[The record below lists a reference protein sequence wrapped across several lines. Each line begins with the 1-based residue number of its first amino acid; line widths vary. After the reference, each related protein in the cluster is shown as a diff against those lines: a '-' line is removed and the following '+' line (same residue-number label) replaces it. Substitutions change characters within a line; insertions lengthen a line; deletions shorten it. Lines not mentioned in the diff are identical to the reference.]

1 MSSSSQAASPVHL
14 RLTFIFKGNP
24 LGEFFLEHTTDF
36 KTVSALL
43 SGVIGSVPAEHI
55 RLSRAG
61 NARSAETSS
70 LAANTTLEALGFCT
84 GDMILV
90 NDARENIGA
99 GGGGAAGGGGGGGGV
114 GAGAGTLA
122 ATLRALKRAAPS
134 GSRRPLDATS
144 LASFSADAMFE
155 AHATPDE
162 WYSAIKVNSL
172 LRSEVSRDVEL
183 ISAANEST
191 SGPLRALFI
200 RRSLDHSLPVATHI
214 AALRDAE
221 IRLERD
227 PFDAAA
233 QRVVEAEI
241 SRRNVEANRE
251 LAHDVMP
258 EAFVQNEMLRIRLAV
273 NGVPCLALVDSGA
286 QTTIISSRTAE
297 RCGITRLID
306 TRCAGMAVGVGTGKI
321 TGKVHLASLTLGG
334 ESFTASFTVMEK
346 TDMEFLLGLDLLRR
360 FAAVIHLGK
369 NVLQLHTS
377 GKIVEVP
384 FLTTVEIAAEYQEGT
399 TSPRAPKQRPVG
411 GAGAGASDDG
421 VIDMTVDDTLST
433 LPHPPLLPPSPALP
447 SISAASVA
455 AGGGGGGGGGGATT
469 TISSSS
475 STTTLCSAPPPP
487 PPTFNLSGLL
497 PTATN
502 TSLSP
507 TTSASSATSITAI
520 TNIGFSH
527 ERAVAALA
535 AVGGDVDAAITLLL
549 EE

>member
-1 MSSSSQAASPVHL
+1 MSSSSSLHL
-14 RLTFIFKGNP
+14 RLTFIYKGNP
-24 LGEFFLEHTTDF
+24 LGEFFLEPTTDF

-61 NARSAETSS
+61 NASATRTETS

-90 NDARENIGA
+90 NDARDVGV
-99 GGGGAAGGGGGGGGV
+99 GGGGAAGGGGGGG
-114 GAGAGTLA
+114 GTLA

-134 GSRRPLDATS
+134 GSRRPLDAAS

-155 AHATPDE
+155 AQATPDE
-162 WYSAIKVNSL
+162 WYAALKINSL
-172 LRSEVSRDVEL
+172 LRSEVKRDAEL

-191 SGPLRALFI
+191 AGPLRALFI

-221 IRLERD
+221 IRLARD

-241 SRRNVEANRE
+241 SRRNVDANRE

-258 EAFVQNEMLRIRLAV
+258 EAFVQNEMLRIRLSV

-306 TRCAGMAVGVGTGKI
+306 TRCAGMAVGVGTGVI

-369 NVLQLHTS
+369 NVLQLHTG
-377 GKIVEVP
+377 GKVVEVP
-384 FLTTVEIAAEYQEGT
+384 FLTTIEIAESYQEGSS
-399 TSPRAPKQRPVG
+399 SPRAPKQRPVG
-411 GAGAGASDDG
+411 GAGASDDG
-421 VIDMTVDDTLST
+421 VIDGVIDMTSDDTPPS
-433 LPHPPLLPPSPALP
+433 LPHPPPLPPSPAFP
-447 SISAASVA
+447 STSSMA
-455 AGGGGGGGGGGATT
+455 AGGGGGGGGGGTIT
-469 TISSSS
+469 TISSS
-475 STTTLCSAPPPP
+475 TTLPPPP
-487 PPTFNLSGLL
+487 SFNLSGLL
-497 PTATN
+497 PAT
-502 TSLSP
+502 SA
-507 TTSASSATSITAI
+507 SASSAASSITAI